1 MIRRHVSAALLV
13 RDAFT
18 GRALPADSATLC
30 TVDGQ
35 RCAPVWKDGGYLVLT
50 DLPAGAHT
58 ITLRRRGYLEETL
71 TAPVAD
77 GRTWEG
83 WTSLRPGPGYAFP
96 AGTAWVTLRLLEKKK
111 PLAGAAVWLAPDGGG
126 RLKLA
131 QDRAEAGNRELR
143 LFYSGPESRLP
154 VPGDF
159 LIADRKAPET
169 AALEFVQAGR
179 AELARPLEYGH
190 VRGKELM
197 FARQYR
203 TDGDGQLSC
212 VLRQSGKL
220 WVLWAG
226 RLSELDIQ
234 PGENRLDVSEQS
246 DLAREGGR

>member
-131 QDRAEAGNRELR
+131 QDRAEAGNR
-143 LFYSGPESRLP
+143 
-154 VPGDF
+154 
-159 LIADRKAPET
+159 
-169 AALEFVQAGR
+169 
-179 AELARPLEYGH
+179 
-190 VRGKELM
+190 
-197 FARQYR
+197 
-203 TDGDGQLSC
+203 
-212 VLRQSGKL
+212 
-220 WVLWAG
+220 
-226 RLSELDIQ
+226 
-234 PGENRLDVSEQS
+234 
-246 DLAREGGR
+246 